1 MPDWIAPIGAA
12 AAILLLVGAGVWAG
26 RVVERLRNLK
36 ETADADRNA
45 FLKRADAERDAF
57 LKRADADRQAL
68 KETADTDRN
77 AFQKRADAERDA
89 FLKRADAD
97 RDEFQKRADAD
108 RQALKETADAF
119 LKRADADRNH
129 FQKRAD
135 ADRNHFQKRADA
147 DRDAFLKR
155 ADADR
160 AAFEKSAAEDRK
172 RFREVVDEIRE
183 DIKRIFRRLP
193 PVAVAERSPLGLTN
207 LGHAISKDVEGVAW
221 AIRTAP
227 GLEER
232 IRGMEAFE
240 IQRLCFDHVAEPT
253 SFGDAMTK
261 AIQKCAYERGLKEE
275 QVLRVLAIELR
286 DKLLELAGM
295 AVPA

>member
-26 RVVERLRNLK
+26 KVVERLRNLK
-36 ETADADRNA
+36 ETADADRQAFKETGDADRQALRETADA
-45 FLKRADAERDAF
+45 FLKRADADRQALKETADAFLKRADADRDAF

-77 AFQKRADAERDA
+77 AFLKRADALQKKADADRDA

-97 RDEFQKRADAD
+97 RD
-108 RQALKETADAF
+108 
-119 LKRADADRNH
+119 H
-129 FQKRAD
+129 FQ
-135 ADRNHFQKRADA
+135 
-147 DRDAFLKR
+147 KR

-193 PVAVAERSPLGLTN
+193 PVAVAERSPLGLTD
-207 LGHAISKDVEGVAW
+207 LGQAISKDVEGVAW

-253 SFGDAMTK
+253 SFGDAMTR